1 MVARARALPEPIP
14 VGGRLF
20 PVDVARHARARRYVL
35 RLTREGRLRLTV
47 PRGASIAAGL
57 RFAERQQTW
66 IAREWA
72 RHQQRIVEW
81 QDGTLIWYRGARVP
95 LSIAA
100 TGVQFADQHV
110 RVDLERNCLRPAI
123 ELHLRRLATV
133 EFPVRANALAA
144 ERQLATVRVRVGN
157 QKSRW
162 GSCSSR
168 GAVALNWRLIQMPA
182 EVCDYVILHELA
194 HRVQPNHSSKF
205 WREVEALCPW
215 WKGAERWLRTHGKE
229 LF

>member
-1 MVARARALPEPIP
+1 M
-14 VGGRLF
+14 GGRLF

-35 RLTREGRLRLTV
+35 RLTPDGRLRLTV

-72 RHQQRIVEW
+72 RHQQRVVEW
-81 QDGTLIWYRGARVP
+81 QDGTPVWYRGTRVP
-95 LSIAA
+95 LSI
-100 TGVQFADQHV
+100 TGSTVTFADQHL
-110 RVDLERNCLRPAI
+110 RVDPERGRLRPAI
-123 ELHLRRLATV
+123 EQHLRRLATT
-133 EFPVRANALAA
+133 EFPARANALAS
-144 ERQLATVRVRVGN
+144 ERHLAAVRVRVGN

-168 GAVALNWRLIQMPA
+168 GSVALNWRLIQMPA
-182 EVCDYVILHELA
+182 EVCDYIILHELA
-194 HRVQPNHSSKF
+194 HRVQPNHSARF
-205 WREVEALCPW
+205 WREVDALCPW
-215 WKGAERWLRTHGKE
+215 WKSAERWLRTHGKE

>member
-1 MVARARALPEPIP
+1 

-35 RLTREGRLRLTV
+35 RLTPDGRLRLTV

-57 RFAERQQTW
+57 RFAGGQQAW

-72 RHQQRIVEW
+72 RHLQRVVEW
-81 QDGTLIWYRGARVP
+81 QDGTPIWFRGARVA
-95 LSIAA
+95 LSIA
-100 TGVQFADQHV
+100 GSDVSFADQFV
-110 RVDLERNCLRPAI
+110 RVDPERGRLRTAI
-123 ELHLRRLATV
+123 EQHLRRLATA
-133 EFPVRANALAA
+133 EFPVRANVLAS
-144 ERQLATVRVRVGN
+144 ERRLPVVRVRVGN
-157 QKSRW
+157 QTSRW

-168 GAVALNWRLIQMPA
+168 GAVALNWRLIQMPP

-194 HRVQPNHSSKF
+194 HRVQANHSAKF
-205 WREVEALCPW
+205 WREVDALCPG
-215 WKGAERWLRTHGKE
+215 WKSAERWLRTHGKE